1 MEANNNK
8 IKVGWYAFAG
18 GKFSP
23 DPNAY
28 PNCQGVVACLNPDP
42 NAPVGKQGLILTPQQ
57 LHLEWASEVGEVF
70 INDLEDGATNTKKL
84 VAYAL
89 KNGISFPAADYCHSY
104 SQNGVKPGKGF
115 LPAIRQLQQM
125 VANREIVNEALKA
138 IGGDILRGWL
148 GSSSE
153 YSRNGL
159 WAVWANNGNLFGG
172 CKITNIYVRCVI
184 AF

>member
-1 MEANNNK
+1 M
-8 IKVGWYAFAG
+8 
-18 GKFSP
+18 
-23 DPNAY
+23 
-28 PNCQGVVACLNPDP
+28 
-42 NAPVGKQGLILTPQQ
+42 
-57 LHLEWASEVGEVF
+57 
-70 INDLEDGATNTKKL
+70 
-84 VAYAL
+84 
-89 KNGISFPAADYCHSY
+89 
-104 SQNGVKPGKGF
+104 KPGKGF

>member
-1 MEANNNK
+1 MILSEIKNIITK
-8 IKVGWYAFAG
+8 I
-18 GKFSP
+18 
-23 DPNAY
+23 DI
-28 PNCQGVVACLNPDP
+28 GV
-42 NAPVGKQGLILTPQQ
+42 
-57 LHLEWASEVGEVF
+57 E
-70 INDLEDGATNTKKL
+70 EDGKTNTRSLIAWGKKHE
-84 VAYAL
+84 
-89 KNGISFPAADYCHSY
+89 ISFPAADYCHSY